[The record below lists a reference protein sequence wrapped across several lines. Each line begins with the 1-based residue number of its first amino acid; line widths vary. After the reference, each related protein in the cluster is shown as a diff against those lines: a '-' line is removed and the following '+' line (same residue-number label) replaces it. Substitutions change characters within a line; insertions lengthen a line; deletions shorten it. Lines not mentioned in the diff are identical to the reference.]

1 LELAIAVALTGVL
14 LAAGPLPATPA
25 ITPDEL
31 ARRVEE
37 RHRNLRDLTATFVQT
52 YKSGAL
58 GREVKE
64 SGLLSLK
71 NPGRMLWEYQDPEK
85 KTFVSNGKSFY
96 FYVPADKQV
105 IVREQADLR
114 GIAALLLSGRGDI
127 LSQFQVSLPQ
137 VTGTSGGLPQVTG
150 RSGGAQDPPKGRDR
164 LRLVPRKKDAE
175 VEEVILD
182 VDASARIVSIEVL
195 DGQGNRSHFDFARVR
210 ENVGLKDQIFEFKVP
225 RGVEVITG

>member
-1 LELAIAVALTGVL
+1 MET
-14 LAAGPLPATPA
+14 
-25 ITPDEL
+25 
-31 ARRVEE
+31 
-37 RHRNLRDLTATFVQT
+37 RHRTLRDLTATFVQT
-52 YKSGAL
+52 YRSGAL

-71 NPGRMLWEYQDPEK
+71 NPGRMLWEYQQPEK

-105 IVREQADLR
+105 IVRDQADLR
-114 GIAALLLSGRGDI
+114 GIPALLLSGRGDI
-127 LSQFQVSLPQ
+127 LSQFQVTALDAPA
-137 VTGTSGGLPQVTG
+137 G
-150 RSGGAQDPPKGRDR
+150 RRR

-175 VEEVILD
+175 VEEVVLE
-182 VDASARIVSIEVL
+182 VDETARIVGIQVL
-195 DGQGNRSHFDFARVR
+195 DGSGNRSHFAFAQVR

>member
-1 LELAIAVALTGVL
+1 MRASREVKGAGCYHGLALELAAVLALTGSL
-14 LAAGPLPATPA
+14 LAAGPTPGTA
-25 ITPDEL
+25 SSSADDL
-31 ARRVEE
+31 ARRVET
-37 RHRNLRDLTATFVQT
+37 RHRSLRDLTATFVQT
-52 YKSGAL
+52 YRSGAL

-71 NPGRMLWEYQDPEK
+71 NPGRMRWEYQQPEK

-105 IVREQADLR
+105 IVRDQADLR
-114 GIAALLLSGRGDI
+114 GIPALLLSGRGDI
-127 LSQFQVSLPQ
+127 LSQFAVSALDAPA
-137 VTGTSGGLPQVTG
+137 G
-150 RSGGAQDPPKGRDR
+150 RQR
-164 LRLVPRKKDAE
+164 LKLLPRKKDAE

-182 VDASARIVSIEVL
+182 VDESARIVAIQVL